1 MILIVLRFSIVHTER
16 TASATTRQV
25 TAAAAARPNAGSND
39 NARDYRIRIEINA
52 AHIWPL
58 LAPQYSVSEK
68 TAVSFFLGK
77 TILHEL
83 IVSVQKCQSYMLC
96 LLTNQRHSMQLNVSK
111 VEPTG

>member
-1 MILIVLRFSIVHTER
+1 MMIVLRFSIVHTER

-25 TAAAAARPNAGSND
+25 TSAATARPKAGSDD

-52 AHIWPL
+52 AQIWPL

-68 TAVSFFLGK
+68 TAVSFSLGK

-83 IVSVQKCQSYMLC
+83 IVSVQNGWSYMLC

-111 VEPTG
+111 VKLRG

>member
-1 MILIVLRFSIVHTER
+1 MRIVLRFYIVRSER
-16 TASATTRQV
+16 TAAAVTRQV
-25 TAAAAARPNAGSND
+25 TGGEDD
-39 NARDYRIRIEINA
+39 NPRDYRIRIEINA

-83 IVSVQKCQSYMLC
+83 IVSVHDGWSYMLC
-96 LLTNQRHSMQLNVSK
+96 LLTSQLHSMQLNVSK
-111 VEPTG
+111 VKLGS